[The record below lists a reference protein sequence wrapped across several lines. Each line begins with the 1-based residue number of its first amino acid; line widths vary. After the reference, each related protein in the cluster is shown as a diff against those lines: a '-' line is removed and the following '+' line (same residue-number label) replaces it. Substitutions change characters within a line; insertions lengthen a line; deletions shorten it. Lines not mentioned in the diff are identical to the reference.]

1 MAARI
6 LKANKKVDSGSTIMP
21 DLQVRDP
28 DTKYTGGE
36 PVFIHQPEPDR
47 RPGAMAAAFNWY
59 SRFFDSKVAR
69 EQLALWAE
77 NYQDTNVV
85 GLSKQIRKAD
95 EKEVMSTFGWL
106 ARLSMRGLILT
117 GDEASRLLAEV
128 TRLAQTTAKPQLVV
142 ESPAKTVKPNVQEIM
157 RDKARS
163 AAGELEGLLDEF
175 ILAGAKTTAI
185 NVNAVG
191 VLTDQNVLPQHIS
204 MLSEVW
210 KKKLFEFQEVLDGED
225 PQLVEAYSHY
235 NKHQIKAVIKYIE
248 AMLAG
253 FDSYINVK
261 KASRAPRKRKAASPE
276 KQAGKIKYLK
286 TYEELKLIS
295 VHPAKIIGATEVWAY
310 DTAKRKLWYL
320 VADSHVG
327 TLGIKGTTI
336 LGFDAAKSG
345 VKTLRKPAEILK
357 KLMAAG
363 KPAARK
369 LFGEINA
376 VHAQSNGRSNENLII
391 LKVN

>member
-6 LKANKKVDSGSTIMP
+6 LKANKKVDSGFTIMP
-21 DLQVRDP
+21 DLLVRDP

-47 RPGAMAAAFNWY
+47 RAGAMAAAFNWY

-77 NYQDTNVV
+77 NHQDATVV

-95 EKEVMSTFGWL
+95 EKEVMQTFGWL
-106 ARLSMRGLILT
+106 ARLSVRGLVLT
-117 GDEASRLLAEV
+117 SDEASRLLTEV
-128 TRLAQTTAKPQLVV
+128 TRLAHTTAKPQLVV
-142 ESPAKTVKPNVQEIM
+142 DVAQKSVKPNVQEIM

-248 AMLAG
+248 AILAG

-261 KASRAPRKRKAASPE
+261 KASRTPRKRKVLSPE
-276 KQAGKIKYLK
+276 KQAGKIKYIK
-286 TYEELKLIS
+286 TFEELKLTSI
-295 VHPAKIIGATEVWAY
+295 HPAKIIGSSEVWAY
-310 DTAKRKLWYL
+310 DTVKRKLWYL
-320 VADSHVG
+320 IADSHVG
-327 TLGIKGTTI
+327 SLSVKGSSI
-336 LGFDAAKSG
+336 LGFDTTKSG
-345 VKTLRKPAEILK
+345 VKTIRKPAEILK
-357 KLMAAG
+357 KLMSVG

-369 LFGEINA
+369 LFNEINA
-376 VHAQSNGRSNENLII
+376 VHACPNGRSNENLIF
-391 LKVN
+391 LKVY